1 MPISTVTTKGQIT
14 IPKPIRDHLKLRTGH
29 RVEFYVDS
37 KGRVVLQ
44 PLQGD
49 IRELRG
55 MVRSPHKR
63 PVTVDEMNE
72 AIARGWSGT

>member
-1 MPISTVTTKGQIT
+1 MPVSTLTTKGQIT
-14 IPKPIRDHLKLRTGH
+14 IPKPIREHLKLRTGH
-29 RVEFYVDS
+29 RVEFYVDA
-37 KGRVVLQ
+37 KGRVILQ
-44 PLQGD
+44 ALNED

-63 PVTVDEMNE
+63 PVTVEEMNE